1 MAGRLSGEDCMIA
14 ILQFTDEQRPGYLET
29 YLNQRDISFRVFR
42 PDSGEALPLLSEC
55 SAVALMGGTM
65 EVNDPLPWISDVLS
79 LIREAD
85 QRSIPVIGHCLGG
98 QLIARA
104 FGAVVEDNEHYE
116 IGWHQVDISASAQK
130 NSCFSGVTSFTPF
143 HWHYQ
148 TFALPVGAEL
158 LLSSQFCQHQAFQ
171 LRLNLAF
178 QCHIE
183 ITEDMVLS
191 WCRAEQSELVSRQ
204 GEASVQ
210 SETGMMDM
218 ISDRLMALQPV
229 SENIYGYW
237 LSLSDTNN
245 PESA

>member
-130 NSCFSGVTSFTPF
+130 KLLFQRCHFFYTISLALSDVCITGRRRVITVQSVLPAPGFSI
-143 HWHYQ
+143 
-148 TFALPVGAEL
+148 A
-158 LLSSQFCQHQAFQ
+158 SQFG
-171 LRLNLAF
+171 
-178 QCHIE
+178 I
-183 ITEDMVLS
+183 S
-191 WCRAEQSELVSRQ
+191 VSYR
-204 GEASVQ
+204 
-210 SETGMMDM
+210 D
-218 ISDRLMALQPV
+218 
-229 SENIYGYW
+229 N
-237 LSLSDTNN
+237 
-245 PESA
+245 